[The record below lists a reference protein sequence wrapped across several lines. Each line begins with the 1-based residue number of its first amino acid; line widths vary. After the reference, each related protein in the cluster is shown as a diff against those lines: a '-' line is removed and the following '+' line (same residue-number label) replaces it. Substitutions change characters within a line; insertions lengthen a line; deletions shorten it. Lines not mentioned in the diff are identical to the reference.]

1 MKNRLLLVLIV
12 LIIVV
17 GIIGTLDASAMQK
30 PVPPTIQTYGIP
42 SPVGYAV
49 DCGDEPTN
57 AVSCGVI
64 CYYISEDAT
73 ANQHELSCL
82 PAWFLE

>member
-1 MKNRLLLVLIV
+1 MKNKLLLFLIL
-12 LIIVV
+12 LIIVI
-17 GIIGTLDASAMQK
+17 GIVGTLDASAMQK

-42 SPVGYAV
+42 NPVGYAV
-49 DCGDEPTN
+49 DCGTEPAN

-73 ANQHELSCL
+73 ANQWELSCV
-82 PAWFLE
+82 PAWFTQ

>member
-1 MKNRLLLVLIV
+1 MKNKLLLVLIL
-12 LIIVV
+12 LIIAI

-42 SPVGYAV
+42 NPVGYTP
-49 DCGDEPTN
+49 DCGTEPAN
-57 AVSCGVI
+57 AVSCGVM
-64 CYYISEDAT
+64 CYSISEDAT
-73 ANQHELSCL
+73 ANQWELSCI